1 MSGENTARA
10 TRTPSHGVGKL
21 VAPFPPGV
29 SGNPGG
35 RPTRFREVREIC
47 RNKSAAAAQA
57 LIRIVEDVDAN
68 GRNVEDGRVV
78 VVAAQTILTW
88 AFGKPPDYDPREDKP
103 PLAINTSVLTVEE
116 RRLLLALLRKGL
128 AKEIVADPAS
138 ESSEQIEGHA
148 KPKYAPIRKTL
159 P

>member
-1 MSGENTARA
+1 MSTENSARA
-10 TRTPSHGVGKL
+10 RTVVPSHGVGRIT
-21 VAPFPPGV
+21 PFTPFTPGE

-57 LIRIVEDVDAN
+57 LIRIVEDVDQN

-88 AFGKPPDYDPREDKP
+88 AYGKPPDYDPREDKP
-103 PLAINTSVLTVEE
+103 PVTIDTSHLSSEDRATMLRILRSGVLRYTEGE
-116 RRLLLALLRKGL
+116 PA
-128 AKEIVADPAS
+128 ADPPTEIAGEAE
-138 ESSEQIEGHA
+138 ESSSDG
-148 KPKYAPIRKTL
+148 
-159 P
+159 

>member
-88 AFGKPPDYDPREDKP
+88 AYGKPPDYDPREDKP
-103 PLAINTSVLTVEE
+103 PLNINLGVATTEE
-116 RRLLLALLRKGL
+116 KRMLLDLLRRGL
-128 AKEIVADPAS
+128 VTETTPDTAPDTP
-138 ESSEQIEGHA
+138 EQIEGKSVETA
-148 KPKYAPIRKTL
+148 EP
-159 P
+159 

>member
-10 TRTPSHGVGKL
+10 TVVPSHGVGKL

-35 RPTRFREVREIC
+35 RPAGLREVQKLAREKGVTSL
-47 RNKSAAAAQA
+47 RA
-57 LIRIVEDVDAN
+57 LIGIVEDVDAN
-68 GRNVEDGRVV
+68 GIPNQDGRVV

-88 AFGKPPDYDPREDKP
+88 AYGKPPDYDPREDKP

>member
-10 TRTPSHGVGKL
+10 TVVPSHGVGKL

-47 RNKSAAAAQA
+47 RNKSTAAAQA
-57 LIRIVEDVDAN
+57 LIRIVEDVDKD

-88 AFGKPPDYDPREDKP
+88 AFGKPPDYDPNDDRRALRID
-103 PLAINTSVLTVEE
+103 TSVLTTAEKE
-116 RRLLLALLRKGL
+116 LLLSFMRRGL
-128 AKEIVADPAS
+128 VTEAPA
-138 ESSEQIEGHA
+138 EAPTEIEGQVE
-148 KPKYAPIRKTL
+148 R
-159 P
+159 